1 MTVLSV
7 LREALRAVPSP
18 FRPPSEATPPHL
30 HLHACTNFSRCTR
43 FSVFVH
49 GLDHAKS
56 SEFRE
61 LWEPPSDL
69 IELSRHPDEA
79 CMVIVPIDSRT
90 HRIVGQTAGGSGL
103 EAMSRLQGWNGGLN
117 HVVVDRSDV
126 GISLA
131 QRRQWLGCAALAQS
145 HCELTNFVPDF
156 DISLPLSLP
165 SPHRTD
171 YGAHAAAHVAARSP
185 ARFPVPGPCPSVMPT
200 SCRMRASAHLGATGP
215 TGARVVGGRRSLAA
229 IEEVA
234 LHGRPGARRRYF
246 LTFRGSMLY
255 SSGSEKRALLL
266 PLARQTTSQRPVAV
280 YGRCNLKQA
289 SPEQRPLCMQMNNET
304 LGAPPYL
311 SLLNTTFALVPGGI
325 SPASMRLAEVLAAG
339 AVPVFVSG
347 DVRSSAAY
355 VRPYDGLVPWHTMSL
370 HFPWEAAGSIVQA
383 LERIPSRTIV
393 KMQAAVRNA
402 WLKHFRPPRDSQT
415 FYELL
420 EARANFRYRRRR
432 RLAAAAASS
441 SRPSQRLPGGRPGLF
456 RPHRP
461 HPAHGPLP
469 FDGWPVQIS
478 FEALLDR

>member
-49 GLDHAKS
+49 GLDHANS

-185 ARFPVPGPCPSVMPT
+185 ARFPVPGPCPSPARAPR
-200 SCRMRASAHLGATGP
+200 SCR
-215 TGARVVGGRRSLAA
+215 
-229 IEEVA
+229 
-234 LHGRPGARRRYF
+234 LHA
-246 LTFRGSMLY
+246 
-255 SSGSEKRALLL
+255 E
-266 PLARQTTSQRPVAV
+266 
-280 YGRCNLKQA
+280 C
-289 SPEQRPLCMQMNNET
+289 
-304 LGAPPYL
+304 APPPI
-311 SLLNTTFALVPGGI
+311 LVP
-325 SPASMRLAEVLAAG
+325 PDQ
-339 AVPVFVSG
+339 PVF
-347 DVRSSAAY
+347 
-355 VRPYDGLVPWHTMSL
+355 
-370 HFPWEAAGSIVQA
+370 
-383 LERIPSRTIV
+383 
-393 KMQAAVRNA
+393 
-402 WLKHFRPPRDSQT
+402 
-415 FYELL
+415 
-420 EARANFRYRRRR
+420 
-432 RLAAAAASS
+432 AS
-441 SRPSQRLPGGRPGLF
+441 
-456 RPHRP
+456 
-461 HPAHGPLP
+461 
-469 FDGWPVQIS
+469 
-478 FEALLDR
+478 